1 MKFRYSILLS
11 LFVVCGAFGQ
21 SKLIVGYYP
30 SWMKSTYPYNV
41 IQYKNLTHIAH
52 AFIFPNSDGSLD
64 LSGFTYYPE
73 LVQRAHT
80 NSVGMIISVGGY
92 DVTRTPRFAQVAAD
106 PATRKKF
113 AVAVRDFCL
122 NNGYDGVDIDWEYP
136 LPAARAN
143 TTLFFRELHDT
154 LANAFPS
161 LSLSIAIQATDGNN
175 AYDWSVMPGILDWVG
190 VMTYDFYGS
199 WTSRVGP
206 NSPLYGNYSQT
217 DQGWIANSVSFYL
230 GKGVPKSKL
239 LIGTAF
245 YGWQFNGSTMYGPG
259 VGTAQLS
266 FTQIAALIQQGWTR
280 SWDPVGWVPYIINPA
295 KTVVVSY
302 DDSASVA
309 EKMKYVKN
317 QNLGGTIIW
326 ALGQDYN
333 STSGQTPLLNTLGR
347 IITGI
352 AKDAA
357 GDVPQT
363 FQLLQNYPNPF
374 NGDTQIH
381 YSITHP
387 GRYTVRVYDV
397 LGRMV
402 EQLLDAEQQ
411 PGSYRVSC
419 SSQNLSSGMYVYRLS
434 GEGIALSRTMI
445 VLR

>member
-1 MKFRYSILLS
+1 MKLRQLIVIS
-11 LFVVCGAFGQ
+11 LVCVCGAFGQ
-21 SKLIVGYYP
+21 SKLVVGYYP
-30 SWMKSTYPYNV
+30 SWMKSSYPYNV
-41 IQYKNLTHIAH
+41 IQYQNLTHIAH

-73 LVQRAHT
+73 LITRAHT
-80 NSVGMIISVGGY
+80 NSVGVIISVGGY

-106 PATRKKF
+106 PAARKRF

-122 NNGYDGVDIDWEYP
+122 KNNYDGVDIDWEYP
-136 LPAARAN
+136 LAAARTN

-161 LSLSIAIQATDGNN
+161 LTLSIAASATDGSN
-175 AYDWSVMPGILDWVG
+175 AYDWSVMPGLLDWVG

-199 WTSRVGP
+199 WTTKVGP
-206 NSPLYGNYSQT
+206 NSPLYGNLSQT

-245 YGWQFNGSTMYGPG
+245 YGWQFNGGTMYGPG

-266 FTQIAALIQQGWTR
+266 YAQITPLMQQGWTR
-280 SWDPVGWVPYIINPA
+280 TWDQLAWVPYLTNPGKTTII
-295 KTVVVSY
+295 SY
-302 DDSASVA
+302 DDSVSVS

-333 STSGQTPLLNTLGR
+333 SSNGQAPLLSALGH
-347 IITGI
+347 IITGV
-352 AKDAA
+352 ARDVA
-357 GDVPQT
+357 GATPQT
-363 FQLLQNYPNPF
+363 FELLQNYPNPF
-374 NGDTQIH
+374 NGQTQIR
-381 YSITHP
+381 YSITQS
-387 GRYTVRVYDV
+387 GRYSLRVYDL
-397 LGRMV
+397 LGREV
-402 EQLLDAEQQ
+402 EVLAEGELQ
-411 PGSYRVSC
+411 PGIYQVSC

-434 GEGIALSRTMI
+434 GAGIALARTMI